1 VALMELVTSALLGS
15 ILGLGLMLLVV
26 GLVGVDTSQPR
37 RRRARIDAHQT
48 TWLLRITAG
57 IAAGVVVWLATG
69 WVTATLMIG
78 IGAVAA
84 PALSGGRRRRA
95 AQIAKVEALAGWA
108 ESLRDLLSAAA
119 GVQEAVQASAN
130 TKVASPAIAGPVGR
144 LAARMQHGDPRA
156 ALDAFAEEVADPVG
170 DLMVAALRMA
180 LTRQAGL
187 LSAVLSE
194 AAASARAAAT
204 MRMRVE
210 ASRARVHTSMNITVG
225 VTVAVGLGLLLLQRS
240 YLEPFDSFEGQLV
253 FCLIG
258 AVFALGFYGVARLS
272 RATPVPRLI
281 EIGGQGR

>member
-1 VALMELVTSALLGS
+1 MELLTSALVGGV
-15 ILGLGLMLLVV
+15 LGLGMLLVVV
-26 GLVGVDTSQPR
+26 GLVGFDASRPR
-37 RRRARIDAHQT
+37 RRREQIDAHQA
-48 TWLLRITAG
+48 TWLVRISV
-57 IAAGVVVWLATG
+57 GVLACVIVWFATG
-69 WVTATLMIG
+69 WITATLMIG
-78 IGAVAA
+78 VGVVAA

-95 AQIAKVEALAGWA
+95 AQIAKVEALASWA

-119 GVQEAVQASAN
+119 GVQEAVQASAS
-130 TKVASPAIAGPVGR
+130 TKVAAPAIAGSVGR
-144 LAARMQHGDPRA
+144 LAARMQHGDPRV

-180 LTRQAGL
+180 LTRQAGQ
-187 LSAVLSE
+187 LSSVLSE
-194 AAASARAAAT
+194 AATSARAAAT

-225 VTVAVGLGLLLLQRS
+225 VTVVVGLGLLLLQRS
-240 YLEPFDSFEGQLV
+240 YLEPFDTFEGQLV

-281 EIGGQGR
+281 EVGEARR

>member
-1 VALMELVTSALLGS
+1 MELLASALVGCV
-15 ILGLGLMLLVV
+15 LGLGIMLIVL
-26 GLVGVDTSQPR
+26 GFIGVDASQPR
-37 RRRARIDAHQT
+37 RQRERIDAHQV
-48 TWLLRITAG
+48 TWLLRFTAG
-57 IAAGVVVWLATG
+57 VVAGVVVWFATG
-69 WVTATLMIG
+69 WITATLMIG
-78 IGAVAA
+78 AGVVAA

-95 AQIAKVEALAGWA
+95 AQIAKVEALASWA

-119 GVQEAVQASAN
+119 GVQEAVQASAG
-130 TKVASPAIAGPVGR
+130 TTVAAPAIAGPVGR
-144 LAARMQHGDPRA
+144 LAARMQHGDPRV

-180 LTRQAGL
+180 MTRQAGL

-225 VTVAVGLGLLLLQRS
+225 VTVVFGLGLLLLQRS
-240 YLEPFDSFEGQLV
+240 YLEPFDTFEGQLV

-281 EIGGQGR
+281 EIGEPGR